1 MASEKRGLF
10 MTIEGPD
17 GAGKTTVLQQVAQR
31 LTEVLQVPILITREP
46 GGSPIAERIRDVIL
60 DPAHTMMDQRT
71 EALLYAAS
79 RRQHLVERVL
89 PALARGE
96 LVLCDRFVDSSLAYQ
111 GVARGI
117 GVPEILAIN
126 EFATAGMQPDM
137 TLYVDVDTQIGL
149 QRVYQARGQRQFDR
163 LDQETEA
170 FHQAVRLG
178 YLHVCRLYPE
188 RIVTVDGNE
197 PIEQVVATA
206 YQHVWRFIAAQRP
219 QWLS

>member
-60 DPAHTMMDQRT
+60 DPAHTMMGQRT

-117 GVPEILAIN
+117 GVSEILAIN

-170 FHQAVRLG
+170 FHQAVRAG
-178 YLHVCRLYPE
+178 YLQVCRLYPE

-197 PIEQVVATA
+197 PIEQVVAAA
-206 YQHVWRFIAAQRP
+206 YQHVWRFIVAQRP